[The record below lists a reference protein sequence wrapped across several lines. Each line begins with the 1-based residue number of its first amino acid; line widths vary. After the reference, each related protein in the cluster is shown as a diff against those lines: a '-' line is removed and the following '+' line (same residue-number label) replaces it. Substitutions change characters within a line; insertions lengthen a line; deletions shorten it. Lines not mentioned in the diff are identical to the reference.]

1 MAAHLTDKQK
11 KKIIADYVEMGS
23 YNAVAKKHGV
33 SLNTVK
39 NIVSRNADIAEKC
52 NRKKEQNT
60 VDMLAYMDSRKQ
72 KAQDVLDAYLD
83 ALMDKDR
90 IAMASLNQIATAFGI
105 IVDKF
110 TKAAEMNPSAALPDD
125 GLIAA
130 LNQNAENLF
139 DDGDDSGMLP
149 SEPTETE
156 AGA

>member
-33 SLNTVK
+33 SDSTVK
-39 NIVSRNADIAEKC
+39 RVVLSSPKTTKKAEE
-52 NRKKEQNT
+52 KKEQNT
-60 VDMLAYMDSRKQ
+60 ADMLTYMDSRKH

-83 ALMDKDR
+83 AMMDKDR

-110 TKAAEMNPSAALPDD
+110 TKVAELKQPTNVQDD
-125 GLIAA
+125 GLIRALESSAA
-130 LNQNAENLF
+130 HLF
-139 DDGDDSGMLP
+139 SVGDDSDTLP
-149 SEPTETE
+149 NKEDSKQ
-156 AGA
+156 